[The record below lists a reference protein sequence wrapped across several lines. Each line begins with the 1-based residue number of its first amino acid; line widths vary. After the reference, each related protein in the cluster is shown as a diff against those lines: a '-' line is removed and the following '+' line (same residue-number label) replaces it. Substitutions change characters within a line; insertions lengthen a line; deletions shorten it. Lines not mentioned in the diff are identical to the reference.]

1 MSLVPNFAGGSDGKV
16 SAYNAE
22 DPGWTPKSGR
32 SSGEGNGNPLQY
44 FHPENP
50 MDGGA
55 WWATQSMGSQRVRH
69 NWANFTFTFG
79 SKSSLL
85 FYLIKFS
92 WDSWQIKTDDFTNL
106 HPLLFLTCTS
116 FHPWT
121 AKKWTMNWHQ
131 VFYTVGFY
139 TSQLFL
145 PWRIQFTKAYL
156 EFSPSRS
163 LEAGEKHQLYSN
175 VLFLFTF

>member
-1 MSLVPNFAGGSDGKV
+1 MSLVPNFAGGSDGKCLPTMQKTQAGPL
-16 SAYNAE
+16 SLE
-22 DPGWTPKSGR
+22 DPLEKEMATHSSTFIRKIPWMEEPGR
-32 SSGEGNGNPLQY
+32 L
-44 FHPENP
+44 
-50 MDGGA
+50 
-55 WWATQSMGSQRVRH
+55 QSMGSQRVRH

-79 SKSSLL
+79 SKTSLL

-92 WDSWQIKTDDFTNL
+92 WDSWQIKTDDSTNL